1 MSLPR
6 EKKFN
11 LMDANEY
18 QERAFE
24 FGIYPEKGNNWI
36 YPCIGLAGETGE
48 VAELIKRAIRDKK
61 SHIDDEL
68 RQKIKLELG
77 DVAWYVAVLAKEL
90 DLSFEEILKANINK
104 LANRKNKGTLHGSGD
119 ER

>member
-1 MSLPR
+1 M
-6 EKKFN
+6 N
-11 LMDANEY
+11 ANEY
-18 QERAFE
+18 QEKAFE
-24 FGIYPEKGNNWI
+24 FGIYPQKGNNWI

-48 VAELIKRAIRDKK
+48 VAELIKRAIRDK
-61 SHIDDEL
+61 SSTIDEEL

-90 DLSFEEILKANINK
+90 DLSFDEILTANIDK
-104 LANRKNKGTLHGSGD
+104 LSNRKIKGTLHGSGD